1 MKIKELK
8 DKPLGELEKMLREGR
23 EKLRALR
30 FAVSTSQES
39 KVRSIRETR
48 KTIARIQ
55 TLLTQEAKR

>member
-8 DKPLGELEKMLREGR
+8 DRSVGELEKLLNEER
-23 EKLRALR
+23 EKLRGLR

-39 KVRSIRETR
+39 KVRSLRETR

-55 TLLTQEAKR
+55 TLLTQNAKH

>member
-8 DKPLGELEKMLREGR
+8 DRSSGELEKMLHEER

-30 FAVSTSQES
+30 FAVSTSQERN
-39 KVRSIRETR
+39 VRSILEAR

-55 TLLTQEAKR
+55 TLLTKNANA

>member
-8 DKPLGELEKMLREGR
+8 AKSPGELEKLLREQR
-23 EKLRALR
+23 EHLRSLR

-48 KTIARIQ
+48 KTIARIL
-55 TLLTQEAKR
+55 TLLGQETKA